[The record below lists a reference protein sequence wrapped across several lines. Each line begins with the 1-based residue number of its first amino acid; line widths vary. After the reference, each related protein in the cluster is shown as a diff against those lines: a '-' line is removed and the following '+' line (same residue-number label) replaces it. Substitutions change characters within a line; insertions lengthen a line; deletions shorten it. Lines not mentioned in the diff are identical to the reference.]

1 MVRIGVVDV
10 GQGNI
15 EAVCNIIDECGF
27 DVSRLKIPSSDLEI
41 DWLILPGVGNFGAYA
56 SLLMESNWHS
66 YLKSQKEIKVL
77 AICVGFQYLA
87 NFSEEH
93 PGAEGLGIV
102 DATVDYLGHLSSSE
116 KVPHVGWREVPELGG
131 RFYFTHSYYMPSKC
145 EVDSC
150 ISLGFGGGEIAVY
163 LQKDNFY
170 GVQFHPE
177 KSGKNGM
184 SFFLRLFSE
193 SF

>member
-1 MVRIGVVDV
+1 MKRIGVVDV

-15 EAVCNIIDECGF
+15 EAVCNIIGECGL
-27 DVSRLKIPSSDLEI
+27 DVKRFKIPTSDMEI

-66 YLKSQKEIKVL
+66 FLKSENEIKVL

-87 NFSEEH
+87 NFSVENLSV
-93 PGAEGLGIV
+93 EGLGVV
-102 DATVDYLGHLSSSE
+102 DATVQHLGSISKDE
-116 KVPHVGWREVPELGG
+116 KVPHVGWRDVPELDG

-145 EVDSC
+145 EADSC
-150 ISLGFGGGEIAVY
+150 ISLDFGEEKITVY

-177 KSGKNGM
+177 KSGKSGM
-184 SFFLRLFSE
+184 KFFSRMLCD
-193 SF
+193 